1 VEERIMKRAFVA
13 VLFLLGL
20 GLVAAPPAAA
30 QTGSSRGHVYDDKDQ
45 PVADAKVLIEYMGGI
60 TRKFE
65 TKTNKKGEFMQ
76 VGMQP
81 GPYRFTVTK
90 EGFAPA
96 VSEVRISLGDAT
108 EVQPFKLAP
117 ATVTQGGAGADE
129 LKKQFSEAVQLQSAG
144 KLDEAEALYKS
155 ILEANPD
162 VPEVHQNLGSIYSQK
177 KDYAAAEAAY
187 EKALE
192 LRPGSPDIATALAG
206 VYREN
211 GKPDKAMELMKK
223 AAGEN
228 PNDAKAQ
235 YNQGIYL
242 LNANQSEDAIKAFE
256 AAVAADPTMA
266 EAYFRLGTL
275 MVGQNKIPEAI
286 SNLEK
291 YLSLNPTEA
300 QNVATAQGLLKAI
313 KK

>member
-1 VEERIMKRAFVA
+1 MKRAFVA
-13 VLFLLGL
+13 VLFLIGL
-20 GLVAAPPAAA
+20 GLVAAQPAVA
-30 QTGSSRGHVYDDKDQ
+30 QTGSARGRVFDDKGQ
-45 PVADAKVLIEYMGGI
+45 PVVDAKVLIEYQGGI

-96 VSEVRISLGDAT
+96 VSEVRVPLGDAT
-108 EVQPFKLAP
+108 EIAPFKLAP
-117 ATVTQGGAGADE
+117 ASVAAGGAGVEE
-129 LKKQFSEAVQLQSAG
+129 LKAKFSQAVQLQSAG
-144 KLDEAEALYKS
+144 KLDEAAELYKT
-155 ILEANPD
+155 ILQTSPD

-177 KDYAAAEAAY
+177 KDFLAAEAAY
-187 EKALE
+187 LKALE
-192 LRPGSPDIATALAG
+192 LRPGNADITAALAG
-206 VYREN
+206 VYRES
-211 GKPDKAMELMKK
+211 GQPDKAMALMTK

-235 YNQGIYL
+235 FNKGIYL
-242 LNANQSEDAIKAFE
+242 LNANQSEEAIKAFE
-256 AAVAADPTMA
+256 AAIAADPTMP

-286 SNLEK
+286 AHLEK
-291 YLSLNPTEA
+291 YVSLSPADA
-300 QNVATAQGLLKAI
+300 QNVAVAQGLLKAI

>member
-1 VEERIMKRAFVA
+1 MKRALVA

-20 GLVAAPPAAA
+20 GLLAVQPAVA
-30 QTGSSRGHVYDDKDQ
+30 QTGSARGRVFDDKGQ
-45 PVADAKVLIEYMGGI
+45 PVVDAKVLIEFQGGI

-90 EGFAPA
+90 EGFAPG
-96 VSEVRISLGDAT
+96 VSEIRIPLGDAT
-108 EVQPFKLAP
+108 ELEPFKLAP
-117 ATVTQGGAGADE
+117 ATVAAGDSGA
-129 LKKQFSEAVQLQSAG
+129 LKQKFSEAVQLQSAG
-144 KLDEAEALYKS
+144 KLDEAAVLYKA
-155 ILEANPD
+155 ILETSPD

-177 KDYAAAEAAY
+177 KDFPAAEAEY
-187 EKALE
+187 SKALE
-192 LRPGSPDIATALAG
+192 LRPGSADIAAALAG
-206 VYREN
+206 VYREA
-211 GKPDKAMELMKK
+211 GQPDKAMALMTK
-223 AAGEN
+223 AAGDN

-235 YNQGIYL
+235 YNKGIYL

-256 AAVAADPTMA
+256 AAVAADPAMA

-286 SNLEK
+286 TNLEK
-291 YLSLNPTEA
+291 YISLSPADA
-300 QNVATAQGLLKAI
+300 QNVAVAQGLLKAI

>member
-1 VEERIMKRAFVA
+1 MKRLLVA
-13 VLFLLGL
+13 ALFLLGL
-20 GLVAAPPAAA
+20 GLVAQPAAA
-30 QTGSSRGHVYDDKDQ
+30 QTGAARGKVVDQAGQ
-45 PVADAKVLIEYMGGI
+45 PVADAQVTIEFAGGI

-81 GPYRFTVTK
+81 GPYRFTVSK
-90 EGFAPA
+90 QGFTPA
-96 VSEVRISLGDAT
+96 TSEVRIPLGDALQLET
-108 EVQPFKLAP
+108 FKLSP
-117 ATVTQGGAGADE
+117 PTVATGGGDE
-129 LKKQFSEAVQLQSAG
+129 LKKQFAAAVALQTAG
-144 KLDEAEALYKS
+144 RLDEAEAAYKA
-155 ILEANPD
+155 LLVQAPD
-162 VPEVHQNLGSIYSQK
+162 VPEVHQNLGSIYAQK
-177 KDYAAAEAAY
+177 KDVAAAEAAY
-187 EKALE
+187 MKALE
-192 LRPGSPDIATALAG
+192 LRPGSADVTAALAA

-211 GKPDKAMELMKK
+211 GQPEKAMALMEK

-228 PNDAKAQ
+228 PNDPKAQ
-235 YNQGIYL
+235 YNRGIYL

-256 AAVAADPTMA
+256 AAVAADPSMA

-275 MVGQNKIPEAI
+275 MVGQNKIPEAVAH
-286 SNLEK
+286 LEK

>member
-1 VEERIMKRAFVA
+1 MKRALVA
-13 VLFLLGL
+13 VLFLIGL
-20 GLVAAPPAAA
+20 GFVTAPASA
-30 QTGSSRGHVYDDKDQ
+30 QTGSCRGKVVDDKGQ
-45 PVADAKVLIEYMGGI
+45 PVVDAKVTIEYQGGI

-81 GPYRFTVTK
+81 GPYRFTVAK

-96 VSEVRISLGDAT
+96 VSENRIGLGDAT
-108 EVQPFKLAP
+108 ELPQFKLAP
-117 ATVTQGGAGADE
+117 ASQAAGENVE
-129 LKKQFSEAVQLQSAG
+129 LKTKFMEAVKAQSDG
-144 KLDEAEALYKS
+144 KLDEAAEMYKV
-155 ILEANPD
+155 ILQTSPD
-162 VPEVHQNLGSIYSQK
+162 VPEVHQNLGSIYLQK
-177 KDYAAAEAAY
+177 KDYPAAEAAY
-187 EKALE
+187 TKALE
-192 LRPGSPDIATALAG
+192 LRPGSADITASLAA
-206 VYREN
+206 VYRES
-211 GKPDKAMELMKK
+211 GQGDKAMALMTK

-228 PNDAKAQ
+228 PNDPKAQ
-235 YNQGIYL
+235 FNKGIYL

-256 AAVAADPTMA
+256 AAVAADPNMA

-286 SNLEK
+286 TNLEK

>member
-1 VEERIMKRAFVA
+1 VEERIMKRALVA

-20 GLVAAPPAAA
+20 GLVAAPPAVA
-30 QTGSSRGHVYDDKDQ
+30 QTGSARGKVVDDKGQ
-45 PVADAKVLIEYMGGI
+45 PVLDAKVTIEFMGGI

-81 GPYRFTVTK
+81 GPYRFTVAK

-96 VSEVRISLGDAT
+96 TSETRVSLGDAT
-108 EVQPFKLAP
+108 EISPFKLAP
-117 ATVTQGGAGADE
+117 ASQAAGENTQ
-129 LKKQFSEAVQLQSAG
+129 LKAKFMEAVQAQSAG
-144 KLDEAEALYKS
+144 KLDEAAEMYKV
-155 ILEANPD
+155 ILQTSPD
-162 VPEVHQNLGSIYSQK
+162 VPEVHQNLGSIYLQK

-187 EKALE
+187 AKALE
-192 LRPGSPDIATALAG
+192 LRPNSSDIAASLAA
-206 VYREN
+206 VYRES
-211 GKPDKAMELMKK
+211 GQADKAMALMTK
-223 AAGEN
+223 AAGDN

-235 YNQGIYL
+235 FNKGIYL

-256 AAVAADPTMA
+256 AAVAADPSMA

-286 SNLEK
+286 AQLEK

-300 QNVATAQGLLKAI
+300 GNVATAQGLLKAI

>member
-1 VEERIMKRAFVA
+1 MKRLAWMA
-13 VLFLLGL
+13 FLLL
-20 GLVAAPPAAA
+20 SASFYAADAQA
-30 QTGSSRGHVYDDKDQ
+30 QTGAARG
-45 PVADAKVLIEYMGGI
+45 KVLDEENKPIEGVKVEIDAQGGM
-60 TRKFE
+60 TRHFE

-81 GPYRFTVTK
+81 GPYRFTVAK

-96 VSEVRISLGDAT
+96 MSETRVSLGDAT
-108 EVQPFKLAP
+108 EISPFKLAP
-117 ATVTQGGAGADE
+117 ASQAAGEDTQ
-129 LKKQFSEAVQLQSAG
+129 LKAKFMEAVQAQSAG
-144 KLDEAEALYKS
+144 KLDEAAEMYKA
-155 ILEANPD
+155 ILQTSPD
-162 VPEVHQNLGSIYSQK
+162 VPEVHQNLGSIYLQK

-187 EKALE
+187 AKALE
-192 LRPGSPDIATALAG
+192 LRPNSSDIAASLAA
-206 VYREN
+206 VYRES
-211 GKPDKAMELMKK
+211 GQADKAMALMTK
-223 AAGEN
+223 AAGDN

-235 YNQGIYL
+235 FNKGIYL

-256 AAVAADPTMA
+256 AAVAADPGMA

-286 SNLEK
+286 AQLEK

-300 QNVATAQGLLKAI
+300 GNVATAQGLLKAI